1 MKISE
6 SAKSGTKL
14 FVRAALIV
22 VMAVSGLT
30 SPVMAQEESDVSVDE
45 GLIEKGNRANEE
57 AKGNEK
63 SWQGRKNED
72 LSFENDTGNGQGHED
87 GKSGVRTGHSDEMP
101 GQRQGHRKG
110 ENTDSDGKEN
120 VLGNDNDNNSR
131 GNPGRIHDQARG
143 KRHARRHDNDNNPP
157 GAKGGPGTNWENRP
171 GPQGGPGKSPDKIG
185 GKRHARR
192 HDNDNNP
199 PGAKGGPGTNWENK
213 PGPQGGPGKS
223 PDRIGRRRV
232 RGAEKI
238 TGDCFRGNGKSGQE
252 VFSGKRKGRKIEA
265 PVNSSNEDSGLKGA
279 KSGKGSN
286 GLHIGNRKND
296 AGKGIKNYSGTNPGK
311 GRK

>member
-171 GPQGGPGKSPDKIG
+171 GPQGGPGKSPD
-185 GKRHARR
+185 
-192 HDNDNNP
+192 
-199 PGAKGGPGTNWENK
+199 
-213 PGPQGGPGKS
+213 
-223 PDRIGRRRV
+223 RIGRRRV